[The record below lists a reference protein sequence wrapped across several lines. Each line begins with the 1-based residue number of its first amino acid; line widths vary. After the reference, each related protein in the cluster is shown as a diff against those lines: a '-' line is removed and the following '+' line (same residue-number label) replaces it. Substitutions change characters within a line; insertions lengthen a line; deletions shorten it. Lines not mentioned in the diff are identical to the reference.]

1 MKPLLL
7 VSLALISGVSSLVAQ
22 PMLLLSTQLENTD
35 GAPVQ
40 VDYTAYCGGAVITA
54 TGTTDAAG
62 YHELYVA
69 LPGGQGMPSLVLG
82 EFADCTGAIV
92 SDSLVLTPLDAL
104 GFSWSAAW
112 TANYCGEQGGGGGGG
127 GGEGGGC
134 EVSFEVAQTTDATG
148 NPIPSSVSVWMGTV
162 GEGASYTALWDFGD
176 ESTSTELYPSHTYAG
191 SGPYLL
197 CLTATFADPAGSVC
211 TATFC
216 DSLSLDEEGMFGFIS
231 GFQLNVYPGS
241 PAVGMESIQLEP
253 SAAALF
259 PNPVAAGGD
268 VRWAWPAAR
277 EGAVT
282 GRLTDATG
290 VVVRS
295 VSSSHST
302 AVVSTEGLRPGAYV
316 LTLEQAGRVSRS
328 RLVVVD

>member
-40 VDYTAYCGGAVITA
+40 VDYTAYGGGAVITA
-54 TGTTDAAG
+54 TGTTDATG
-62 YHELYVA
+62 YHEVYIGM
-69 LPGGQGMPSLVLG
+69 PGGQGMPSLVLG
-82 EFADCTGAIV
+82 QYSDCTGAIV
-92 SDSLVLTPLDAL
+92 SDSLTIVPLDAL
-104 GFSWSAAW
+104 GMNWSAAW
-112 TANYCGEQGGGGGGG
+112 TANYCGEQGGGGGG

-148 NPIPSSVSVWMGTV
+148 NLIPSSVSVWMGTV

-216 DSLSLDEEGMFGFIS
+216 DSLSLDEEGMLGFIS

-241 PAVGMESIQLEP
+241 PAVGTESIQLEP

>member
-1 MKPLLL
+1 MKPLFL
-7 VSLALISGVSSLVAQ
+7 VGMALISGLSTLLAQ
-22 PMLLLSTQLENTD
+22 PALLLSTQLENTD
-35 GAPVQ
+35 GTPVQ
-40 VDYTAYCGGAVITA
+40 VNYTAYGGGAVITA

-82 EFADCTGAIV
+82 QFADCTGSVV

-112 TANYCGEQGGGGGGG
+112 TANYCGEQGGGGG

-216 DSLSLDEEGMFGFIS
+216 DTLLLDDEGMLGFFA

-241 PAVGMESIQLEP
+241 PAVGMEIIRPEP

-259 PNPVAAGGD
+259 PNPVTAGMD

-290 VVVRS
+290 AVVRS
-295 VSSSHST
+295 ISSAHAT
-302 AVVSTEGLRPGAYV
+302 AVLDTEGLKPGAYV

>member
-1 MKPLLL
+1 MKPLFLVGMALFSGLSTLL
-7 VSLALISGVSSLVAQ
+7 AQ
-22 PMLLLSTQLENTD
+22 PALLLSTQLENTD
-35 GAPVQ
+35 GNPVEIA
-40 VDYTAYCGGAVITA
+40 YTAYGGGAVITA

-62 YHELYVA
+62 YHEIYVA

-82 EFADCTGAIV
+82 QFADCTGAVV
-92 SDSLVLTPLDAL
+92 SDSLVLAPLDAL

-112 TANYCGEQGGGGGGG
+112 TADFCGEQGGGGG

-134 EVSFEVAQTTDATG
+134 EVSFEVAQTTDAAG
-148 NPIPSSVSVWMGTV
+148 DPVPSSVSVWMGGL
-162 GEGASYTALWDFGD
+162 GETSSYTALWDFGD
-176 ESTSTELYPSHTYAG
+176 ESTSTELYPTHTYAG
-191 SGPYLL
+191 PGPYVL

-216 DSLSLDEEGMFGFIS
+216 DTLLLDDEGMLGFVA

-241 PAVGMESIQLEP
+241 PAVGMDNIRPES

-295 VSSSHST
+295 VSSSHAT
-302 AVVSTEGLRPGAYV
+302 AVLSTEGLKPGAYV